1 MLVFFDGANNI
12 MIIMRADEI
21 KMMEIIMMKIIKM
34 KNNDH
39 HDGESQ
45 QGK

>member
-12 MIIMRADEI
+12 MIIMMVD
-21 KMMEIIMMKIIKM
+21 EIIMMKIIKM
-34 KNNDH
+34 KNNDR